1 MASFST
7 WIQAARPKTLIA
19 SLSPVLICAVIV
31 NPKEFLIWM
40 LVCVLV
46 LTALGIQIISNL
58 ANDYFDCLKGA
69 DTPERKGPTRVMA
82 AGLVSQQEMQW
93 AIRMSM
99 GFTALCG
106 SALVCQGGWLF
117 ALLLALALL
126 LAILYTG
133 GPYPLAYLGLGD
145 LFVFVFFGPVAIGSA
160 YLLLTKRWDLTPFI
174 VGLAPGALSTALI
187 AINNLRDVEEDRA
200 AHKNTLSVRL
210 GKGFGKGE
218 ILVCLLIPLIVPLF
232 FLHSHPFA
240 YGITLGMFLPSLRL
254 GIKVVRS
261 KKDSPYN
268 HLLINAAQL
277 LLVLTLLFC
286 LFWNL

>member
-1 MASFST
+1 MASLST
-7 WIQAARPKTLIA
+7 WIRASRPKTLIA
-19 SLSPVLICAVIV
+19 GLSPVLICTVIV
-31 NPKEFLIWM
+31 NPKAFPVWM
-40 LVCVLV
+40 LVCVLA

-82 AGLVSQQEMQW
+82 AGLVSQREMQW
-93 AIRMSM
+93 AIRISV
-99 GFTALCG
+99 GITALSG
-106 SALVCQGGWLF
+106 SILVFQGGWLF
-117 ALLLALALL
+117 ALLLALAIL

-160 YLLLTKRWDLTPFI
+160 YLLLTGRWDLTPFI

-200 AHKNTLSVRL
+200 ADKNTLIVRL

-218 ILVCLLIPLIVPLF
+218 IIVCLLIPLIVPLF
-232 FLHSHPFA
+232 FLHSHPFV

-254 GIKVVRS
+254 GIKVFRA
-261 KKDSPYN
+261 KEDSS
-268 HLLINAAQL
+268 LLINAAQL
-277 LLVLTLLFC
+277 LLLLTVLFY